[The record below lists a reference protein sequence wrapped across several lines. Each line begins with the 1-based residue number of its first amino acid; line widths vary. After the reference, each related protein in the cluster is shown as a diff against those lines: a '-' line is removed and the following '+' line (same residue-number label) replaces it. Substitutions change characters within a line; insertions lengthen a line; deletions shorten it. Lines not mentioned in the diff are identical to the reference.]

1 MATPDNS
8 GGFVQGL
15 LQSLQPWMTGGSQG
29 LLSGQYGGTSGL
41 MDAMLQAGG
50 PDTTYSR
57 MGAALTKQKALALDE
72 AAQRQQLAQ
81 QNLSLGFQA
90 ARMPLMLAAMR
101 QRMQQFGAGQAAPQ
115 PSPQS
120 GAPLPAAGPVLT
132 SNAPASQPAAS
143 GPSDLLNAAV
153 QDSILGLPWA
163 NAELTAAKTGLQY
176 DPATATRVAAAKNQ
190 ISQDQLQLAQAY
202 ASGNPQ
208 LIEGM
213 KRKLLTDAP
222 PSPFATVTLP
232 DGRTAQIAPGTGKM
246 TILPAS
252 PLEKVLGPDGTPVNV
267 PLAQAAGRTPY
278 SPFAVTASQMNGP
291 VGALDAALTQS
302 GVNIPGGRG
311 GQMKLVT
318 LRNLIANNPGKSPE
332 EIAEQVRTGQLDF
345 NGAKRSTG
353 QLATIA
359 AASNAQMGKL
369 DRDFAAM
376 EPLVSKL
383 PNAPAVIN
391 RALAQLTTNF
401 KAGGDKET
409 AALLT
414 YFREAATEYAKLSSG
429 STGSAAPAEGQINE
443 SLKLFQNAFT
453 QGGYA
458 GMKQAILQ
466 SAQNKRDAYSE
477 GLRMA
482 AAPGAGVGAAPTA
495 PVSGGKGAVN
505 ALLLSSYAQK
515 HGITEDAARQFLS
528 SQGYQVQ

>member
-1 MATPDNS
+1 
-8 GGFVQGL
+8 
-15 LQSLQPWMTGGSQG
+15 MTGGSQG

-57 MGAALTKQKALALDE
+57 MGQALTKQKALALDE
-72 AAQRQQLAQ
+72 AAQRQNLAQ
-81 QNLSLGFQA
+81 QNLGLQFMA

-101 QRMQQFGAGQAAPQ
+101 QRMQQFGPQSAPGASQ
-115 PSPQS
+115 QS
-120 GAPLPAAGPVLT
+120 GAPLPQAAPVLT
-132 SNAPASQPAAS
+132 SNPSQPARS
-143 GPSDLLNAAV
+143 GPADLLNAAV

-190 ISQDQLQLAQAY
+190 ISQDELQLQQAY

-208 LIEGM
+208 LIQGM
-213 KRKLLTDAP
+213 QRKLLTDAP
-222 PSPFATVTLP
+222 PTPFATITLP

-252 PLEKVLGPDGTPVNV
+252 PMEKVLGPNGQPVNV

-278 SPFAVTASQMNGP
+278 SPFAVTNAQMNGP

-302 GVNIPGGRG
+302 GINLPGGRG

-318 LRNLIANNPGKSPE
+318 LRNLIANNPGKTPE

-376 EPLVSKL
+376 EPLVAKL

-391 RALAQLTTNF
+391 RALTQLTTNW
-401 KAGGDKET
+401 KTGGDKDT

-443 SLKLFQNAFT
+443 SIKLFQNAFT

-466 SAQNKRDAYSE
+466 SAQNKRDAYAE

-482 AAPGAGVGAAPTA
+482 AAPGAGVGAASTQ
-495 PVSGGKGAVN
+495 PVASGKGTVGA
-505 ALLLSSYAQK
+505 ALLSAYAQK
-515 HGITEDAARQFLS
+515 HGISEDQARQFLTS
-528 SQGYQVQ
+528 HGYQVQ